1 MNKFLQPIFKKKKK
15 QEIDSKH
22 ELLNI
27 MIYDTYERKF

>member
-1 MNKFLQPIFKKKKK
+1 MNKFLQPIFKKKK